1 MKKNYEIINTIK
13 TRISLLEKLLNE
25 SKENKEAL
33 INKILV
39 SYKLLQKYSYDEN
52 LYAEDIKFYEEL
64 EDNNKNL
71 RYNNS
76 KEYFNLIEKELNCTY
91 NERNIKICDEDNNL
105 VEINVLDNNENLLDF
120 SNGLTSVFE
129 SIEKSIGKSDVFI
142 EYRGELDN
150 PSFMDF
156 EDYANDK
163 AICVRMIFTKDSTI
177 YYYGGKNYEEVL
189 KAMDTIES
197 YTKLNGI
204 NYNNKN
210 YQKKK

>member
-64 EDNNKNL
+64 DDNNKNL

-204 NYNNKN
+204 NIKN
-210 YQKKK
+210 YKKKK

>member
-64 EDNNKNL
+64 DDNNKNL

-204 NYNNKN
+204 NYNIKN
-210 YQKKK
+210 YKKKK

>member
-204 NYNNKN
+204 NYNIKN
-210 YQKKK
+210 YKKKK

>member
-1 MKKNYEIINTIK
+1 M
-13 TRISLLEKLLNE
+13 
-25 SKENKEAL
+25 
-33 INKILV
+33 
-39 SYKLLQKYSYDEN
+39 QKYSYDEN

-64 EDNNKNL
+64 DDNNKNL

-204 NYNNKN
+204 NYNIKN
-210 YQKKK
+210 YKKKK